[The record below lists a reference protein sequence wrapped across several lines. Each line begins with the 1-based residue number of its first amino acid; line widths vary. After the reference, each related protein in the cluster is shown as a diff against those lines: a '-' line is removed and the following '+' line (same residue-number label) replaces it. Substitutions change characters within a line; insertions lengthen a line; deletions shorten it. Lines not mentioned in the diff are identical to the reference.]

1 VETAIVALHLL
12 AAAVWVGGTVALVF
26 IAVPYAR
33 SLSGEQR
40 AAALR
45 ALGGRWKPLG
55 WGAMAL
61 LVATGLA
68 LAAEDGVFDGEAESD
83 FTILFAVKTGLVGAL
98 IVLAA
103 LHDFVLG
110 PRLARQIREG
120 EPQTARPTLVLVGWS
135 SFALTIA
142 VPVLGVV
149 LAELGHG

>member
-1 VETAIVALHLL
+1 METAIVALHLL